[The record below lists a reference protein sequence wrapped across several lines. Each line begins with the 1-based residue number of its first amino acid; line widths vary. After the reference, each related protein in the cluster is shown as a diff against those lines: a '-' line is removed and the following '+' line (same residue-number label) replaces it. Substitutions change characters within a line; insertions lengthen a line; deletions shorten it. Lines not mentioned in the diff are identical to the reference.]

1 MDTKIINIT
10 KNQSFEDIIQE
21 SEKIMQRL
29 NNNES
34 VDPSE
39 LLIIMQRMN
48 LKLNDESKSLL
59 IKIQELKDQIKK

>member
-39 LLIIMQRMN
+39 LLIIIQRMN